1 MKEAVAAVAG
11 AIKELGIASGAPV
24 LDNHAMTTPT
34 PEHPAL
40 TAVRKSGS
48 SKVKVAVSDIDGV
61 LRGKYLHIDKFLG
74 AAEPAPAGGFGF
86 CDVVFGWDV
95 ADQTLRQHAAHRLA
109 ARLPRRARA
118 PRPGDAAQ
126 RAVGRQ
132 RAVLPRRVRQ
142 TPDHT
147 PSPICPR
154 QTLKRVLARAEKM
167 GFAAMCGHGVRVVQL
182 PRDAADRGPP
192 SAASTPSRSRP
203 ACSATRCCA

>member
-1 MKEAVAAVAG
+1 
-11 AIKELGIASGAPV
+11 
-24 LDNHAMTTPT
+24 MTTPT

-61 LRGKYLHIDKFLG
+61 LRGKYLHNDKFLG
-74 AAEPAPAGGFGF
+74 AAESSGGFGF

-95 ADQTLRQHAAHRLA
+95 DDRTYDNTHAHRLA
-109 ARLPRRARA
+109 ARLSRRARA
-118 PRPGDAAQ
+118 HRPRHAPQ

-142 TPDHT
+142 RRTARR
-147 PSPICPR
+147 SPICPR
-154 QTLKRVLARAEKM
+154 QTLKRVLARAEKL
-167 GFAAMCGHGVRVVQL
+167 GFAAMCGMEFEWFNFAETPQSLGGQEGRR
-182 PRDAADRGPP
+182 PRR
-192 SAASTPSRSRP
+192 RSRP